1 LTIDELF
8 EITRN
13 GGKADEERLFEA
25 LSVRFR
31 LFAYRRIWEEEE
43 ALEIVQDAL
52 MKIASQYRNIVFRT
66 SFAAWAYKVLIN
78 EIRNYVRKRK
88 RRGETASPGIEHE
101 SMHGSFVADPALL
114 PQLLDCLRRLARR
127 NLRYARILNLKYQG
141 YKAEDICERMIIS
154 PNNLYVILSRAR
166 IMLKNCL
173 ERGVVE

>member
-13 GGKADEERLFEA
+13 GDKADEQRLFEA

-52 MKIASQYRNIVFRT
+52 MKIASQYRDIVFRT

-88 RRGETASPGIEHE
+88 RRGETTSLGVEDE
-101 SMHGSFVADPALL
+101 SMYGSFGADPALL
-114 PQLLDCLRRLARR
+114 PQLLDCLHRLARR

-141 YKAEDICERMIIS
+141 YGAADICEKMAIS

-173 ERGVVE
+173 EKGVVE